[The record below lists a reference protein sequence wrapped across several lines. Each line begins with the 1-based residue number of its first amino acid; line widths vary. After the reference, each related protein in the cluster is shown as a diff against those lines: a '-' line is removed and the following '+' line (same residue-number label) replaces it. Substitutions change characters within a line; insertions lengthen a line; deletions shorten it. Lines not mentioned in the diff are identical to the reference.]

1 MDIPMTAAAQ
11 RMVTELLARQLGVDV
26 GELGPGVGD
35 DPMAAFVAL
44 SIIGQPRATATNG
57 DSAEERL
64 ARVAVMVGACALCL
78 GEDPACLECNGRGR
92 PGSRAPDREA
102 LVRWIRPSLRRVD
115 LCLNVLR
122 ERPEN
127 NHGRGDER

>member
-1 MDIPMTAAAQ
+1 MIPAAQ
-11 RMVTELLARQLGVDV
+11 RMVTELLARQLGIDV
-26 GELGPGVGD
+26 GELDTAVGD

-44 SIIGQPRATATNG
+44 SIAGQPRAAAPGG
-57 DSAEERL
+57 DSAGERL
-64 ARVAVMVGACALCL
+64 ARVAVMVGACSLCL
-78 GEDPACLECNGRGR
+78 GEEPACLECGGVGR

-102 LVRWIRPSLRRVD
+102 LLRWIRPSLRRVD
-115 LCLNVLR
+115 LCLSVLR

>member
-1 MDIPMTAAAQ
+1 MIPNAQ
-11 RMVTELLARQLGVDV
+11 RMVSELLARQLGVDV
-26 GELGPGVGD
+26 GDLDPTVGD

-44 SIIGQPRATATNG
+44 SIIGQPRAAAANG

-64 ARVAVMVGACALCL
+64 ARVAVMVGACSLCL
-78 GEDPACLECNGRGR
+78 GEDPVCLECNGSGR
-92 PGSRAPDREA
+92 PGSLAPDRDA
-102 LVRWIRPSLRRVD
+102 LVRWIRPSLRRID

>member
-1 MDIPMTAAAQ
+1 MTAAAQ
-11 RMVTELLARQLGVDV
+11 RMVTELLARQLGIDA
-26 GELGPGVGD
+26 GELDQSVGG
-35 DPMAAFVAL
+35 DPMAAFVAM
-44 SIIGQPRATATNG
+44 SIMGQTRAAATTG

-78 GEDPACLECNGRGR
+78 GEDPACLECSGRGR

-102 LVRWIRPSLRRVD
+102 LVRWIRPSLRRID
-115 LCLNVLR
+115 LCLSVLR